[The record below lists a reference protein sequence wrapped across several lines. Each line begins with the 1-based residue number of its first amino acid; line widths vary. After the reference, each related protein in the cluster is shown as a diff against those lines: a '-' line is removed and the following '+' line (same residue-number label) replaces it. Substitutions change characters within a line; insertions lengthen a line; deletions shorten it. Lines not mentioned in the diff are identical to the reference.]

1 MVLTHNLT
9 ARVQTFFGFLVRGL
23 QFTARDRDRLVLN
36 AYVTALVLR
45 LNRSS
50 RHLLSTQ
57 ARLCSSIG
65 HFPPP
70 NFSDTPQQVDG
81 SLARFLFLA
90 AMREGGRDFH
100 QFSNSN

>member
-1 MVLTHNLT
+1 M
-9 ARVQTFFGFLVRGL
+9 QTFFWILGPQL
-23 QFTARDRDRLVLN
+23 QFSARDRDRLVLN
-36 AYVTALVLR
+36 AYVTVLVLS

-90 AMREGGRDFH
+90 AMRERGRDFH